1 MYGSNR
7 EEKATILRPN
17 KKGVRLNHGTEL
29 GGSVGGD
36 GERWRE
42 GGGVR
47 RTEKGRSEIR
57 SMKKKV
63 RENVE
68 KEKNSVWPCST
79 SDRNQYLTAS
89 FG

>member
-1 MYGSNR
+1 MCGSIR
-7 EEKATILRPN
+7 EEKATTLRPK

-36 GERWRE
+36 VERWRE

-47 RTEKGRSEIR
+47 RTEKGRIKIR
-57 SMKKKV
+57 NMKKKV

-68 KEKNSVWPCST
+68 KEKNSVWPC
-79 SDRNQYLTAS
+79 LT
-89 FG
+89 